1 MGTGIKRFFAVSALI
16 APLALAGCA
25 SQSEV
30 DQLRSELNK
39 AQASAEAAK
48 AEAAAAKAEA
58 ASAKADAAAATAR
71 AEAAENAAAD
81 SSRKADRI
89 YNRSLRK

>member
-1 MGTGIKRFFAVSALI
+1 MGTGMKRFFAVSALV
-16 APLALAGCA
+16 APLALGGCA

-30 DQLRSELNK
+30 DQLRSELDK

-48 AEAAAAKAEA
+48 AE
-58 ASAKADAAAATAR
+58 AAAATAR